1 MRRHYVALLTV
12 IGALL
17 VGFAAFILGASRI
30 LNRPKRVGET
40 VIGRPY
46 DRTEID
52 ADGAVRSIQGAD
64 VTLPE
69 DTFEEIWKP
78 VNLER
83 LARTYWAFL
92 SKCTLGLVRIEYG
105 RAERHVVFVR
115 SPLRLLSFHAP
126 EYEVD
131 ADRGIV
137 RWRIAD
143 GLLVAEPGRGA
154 DGYLEIDVQR
164 MEPVKA
170 GCARL
175 HVDVTVAN
183 FYPAIAHWVSR
194 FVYSNTQ
201 SRIHVIVAHGFLR
214 SLAKGKLAESSVGYF
229 NEQGEPQESAEEST
243 AGVSE
248 ESTPDPVPERH
259 KP

>member
-1 MRRHYVALLTV
+1 MRRQYVALLTV
-12 IGALL
+12 IAAI
-17 VGFAAFILGASRI
+17 VSAFAAFILGASRI

-52 ADGAVRSIQGAD
+52 TDGAVRSIQGAD
-64 VTLPE
+64 VSLPDETLA
-69 DTFEEIWKP
+69 EIWKP
-78 VNLER
+78 VNLDR
-83 LARTYWAFL
+83 LARTYWSFL
-92 SKCTLGLVRIEYG
+92 SKCTLGLIRVEYG
-105 RAERHVVFVR
+105 ERERHVVFVR

-131 ADRGIV
+131 SDRGIV

-143 GLLVAEPGRGA
+143 GLLVAAPGRGA
-154 DGYLEIDVQR
+154 DGYLEIDVR
-164 MEPVKA
+164 RLEPDRP
-170 GCARL
+170 GCSRL

-183 FYPAIAHWVSR
+183 FYPAIAHSISR
-194 FVYSNTQ
+194 FVYANTQ
-201 SRIHVIVAHGFLR
+201 SRIHVIVTHGFLR

-229 NEQGEPQESAEEST
+229 TAEEEQSAAEST
-243 AGVSE
+243 EGVSE
-248 ESTPDPVPERH
+248 ATTRDPVPERD